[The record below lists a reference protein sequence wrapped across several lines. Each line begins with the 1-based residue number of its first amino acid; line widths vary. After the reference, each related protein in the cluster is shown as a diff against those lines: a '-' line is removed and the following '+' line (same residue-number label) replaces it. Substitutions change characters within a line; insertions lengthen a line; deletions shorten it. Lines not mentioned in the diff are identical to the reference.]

1 MNKSRKSVAE
11 APLTAQANYLYTYEI
26 DEDDIEGEGK
36 PRRSISCKGKD
47 LQDFNLPPGIN
58 NLHDNFLRGVQ
69 LSADKNYLGARIKL
83 DNGNFGPYEWQSYN
97 QIYTRVKNLGYTI
110 IVNYS
115 SALVERGFK
124 KDTKIGIFS
133 INRIEWVLFEQACC
147 MYSYVNV
154 PLYDTLGD
162 EAVNHIIGICE
173 IPIIAA
179 TSDKAEFLL
188 QMIDKLPT
196 LKTIII
202 MDNVVTDKIKNFKK
216 SSIEIVKLSDLEV
229 EGAKNVKDRVITNS
243 ETVATIC
250 FTSGTTGLPKG
261 AVITHGNLLSFVTGA
276 LHMAKN
282 QELYNFCES
291 DVHISYLPLAHIF
304 ERVVQTYIIYV
315 GASVGFYQGDTL
327 KLLEDVAELKP
338 TIFVSVPR
346 LFNRIYDKV
355 MSGVKEAGGLSASIF
370 NYAYAAKKYWLE
382 SGYVGHSV
390 WDYIVF
396 GKIREKLGGRVK
408 CMITGAAPI
417 SAEVTDF
424 LKICFSIQLIEGYG
438 QTETTAGTC
447 TTIMKDISSG
457 HIGIPMP
464 QCMVKLRDVPS
475 MNYTSNDKP
484 YPRGEI
490 CVKGTNVFKGYYKEP
505 SKTAETLSKDGWCF
519 TGDIGYWD
527 ERGRLH
533 IVDRVKNIFKLAQG
547 EYIAPEKIEIIYQK
561 HETIAQ
567 AFVYGDSLKSSLVG
581 IIVPDVPQFAK
592 WAALQGISG
601 AVEEIVGV
609 ENTKDQFVKL
619 LTQIGKEGGLKGFE
633 NVKKVF
639 FDLDPFSV
647 ENGLLTPT
655 FKLKRHEA
663 KIKYQKEIDNMYV
676 QIKE

>member
-1 MNKSRKSVAE
+1 MSGNRSRKSVAE
-11 APLTAQANYLYTYEI
+11 APLTAQANYQYTYEV

-36 PRRSISCKGKD
+36 PRRSISCYGKNLED
-47 LQDFNLPPGIN
+47 INLPPGIS

-69 LSADKNYLGARIKL
+69 ISAERNYLGARIPQE
-83 DNGNFGPYEWQSYN
+83 NGFGPYEWQTYN
-97 QIYTRVKNLGYTI
+97 QVYARVRNLG
-110 IVNYS
+110 
-115 SALVERGFK
+115 SALVNRGFK
-124 KDTKIGIFS
+124 KDAKIGIFS
-133 INRIEWVLFEQACC
+133 INRIEWILIEQACY
-147 MYSYVNV
+147 MYSYINV

-162 EAVNHIIGICE
+162 EAVNHIIGLCE
-173 IPIIAA
+173 IPIVAA

-196 LKTIII
+196 LKTIVL
-202 MDNVVTDKIKNFKK
+202 MDNKITDKIKKFKK
-216 SSIEIVKLSDLEV
+216 GGVEIVKLEELET
-229 EGAKNVKDRVITNS
+229 EGSRNVKDRVVTNAD
-243 ETVATIC
+243 TIATIC

-261 AVITHGNLLSFVTGA
+261 VVISHGNLLSFVTGA

-282 QELYNFCES
+282 QELYNFNSS

-304 ERVVQTYIIYV
+304 ERVVQAYIIYV

-355 MSGVKEAGGLSASIF
+355 MAGVKEAGGLSASVF
-370 NYAYAAKKYWLE
+370 NYAYEAKKYWLQ

-390 WDYIVF
+390 WDYVVF
-396 GKIREKLGGRVK
+396 GKVREKLGGRVR

-475 MNYTSNDKP
+475 MNYSSKDKP

-490 CVKGTNVFKGYYKEP
+490 CVKGNNVFKGYYKEP
-505 SKTAETLSKDGWCF
+505 SKTAETLSKDGWCY

-527 ERGRLH
+527 ER
-533 IVDRVKNIFKLAQG
+533 
-547 EYIAPEKIEIIYQK
+547 
-561 HETIAQ
+561 
-567 AFVYGDSLKSSLVG
+567 
-581 IIVPDVPQFAK
+581 VPDVPQFTK
-592 WAALQGISG
+592 WANGQGLTGTTS
-601 AVEEIVGV
+601 EILG
-609 ENTKDQFVKL
+609 NSKTKDLFVKL
-619 LTQIGKEGGLKGFE
+619 LGQVGKEGGLKGFE
-633 NVKKVF
+633 NVKAIHF
-639 FDLDPFSV
+639 EENPFTV

-663 KIKYQKEIDNMYV
+663 KIKYQSEIDNMYK

>member
-1 MNKSRKSVAE
+1 MSNRTRKSVAE
-11 APLTAQANYLYTYEI
+11 APLTAQSNYQYTYEI

-36 PRRSISCKGKD
+36 PRRSISCFGKN
-47 LQDFNLPPGIN
+47 LEDFNLPPGIT

-69 LSADKNYLGARIKL
+69 ISADKNYLGARVPQ
-83 DNGNFGPYEWQSYN
+83 GSGFGPYEWQTYN
-97 QIYTRVKNLGYTI
+97 QIYSRVKNLG
-110 IVNYS
+110 
-115 SALVERGFK
+115 SALVNRGFK
-124 KDTKIGIFS
+124 KDAKIGIFS
-133 INRIEWVLFEQACC
+133 INRIEWILIEQACY
-147 MYSYVNV
+147 MYSYINV

-173 IPIIAA
+173 IPIVAA

-196 LKTIII
+196 LKTIIL
-202 MDNVVTDKIKNFKK
+202 MDNKVTDKIKKFKK
-216 SSIEIVKLSDLEV
+216 GSVEIVKLEELES
-229 EGAKNVKDRVITNS
+229 EGSKSVKDRVVTNPD
-243 ETVATIC
+243 TIATIC

-261 AVITHGNLLSFVTGA
+261 VVISHGNLLSFVTGA

-282 QELYNFCES
+282 QELYNFCSS

-355 MSGVKEAGGLSASIF
+355 MAGVKEAGGLSASIF
-370 NYAYAAKKYWLE
+370 NYAYEAKKYWLQ

-390 WDYIVF
+390 WDYVVF
-396 GKIREKLGGRVK
+396 GKVREKLGGRVK

-490 CVKGTNVFKGYYKEP
+490 CVKGNNVFKGYYKEP
-505 SKTAETLSKDGWCF
+505 LKTAETLSKDGWCY

-527 ERGRLH
+527 EKGRLH
-533 IVDRVKNIFKLAQG
+533 IIDRVKNIFKLAQG
-547 EYIAPEKIEIIYQK
+547 EYIAPEKIEILYQK

-567 AFVYGDSLKSSLVG
+567 AFVYGDSLKSSLVAV
-581 IIVPDVPQFAK
+581 IVPDVPQFTK
-592 WAALQGISG
+592 WAASQSLIGST
-601 AVEEIVGV
+601 AEILLN
-609 ENTKDQFVKL
+609 EKTKDLYVKL
-619 LTQIGKEGGLKGFE
+619 LAQIGKEGGLKGFE
-633 NVKKVF
+633 NVKAVH
-639 FDLDPFSV
+639 FDEDPFSV

-663 KIKYQKEIDNMYV
+663 KIKYQGEIDKMYK